1 MSVAYLGLGTNLGDR
16 KDNLR
21 RAIEAIALKMSVCE
35 QSSLYET
42 AAWGYTD
49 QPDFLNQVIQV
60 ETDLSPLRLL
70 NFLKKTEVEL
80 GRIANFRYGPRQID
94 LDILFYDN
102 LVKNTTRLQIPH
114 PRLAER
120 AFVLVPLNEIAPA
133 MLHPVFGKTI
143 AQLLAELPDS
153 TGVRL
158 CK

>member
-1 MSVAYLGLGTNLGDR
+1 MNTAYLGLGTNLGDR
-16 KDNLR
+16 EENLR
-21 RAIEAIALKMSVCE
+21 RAIEAIAAKMDVRK

-49 QPDFLNQVIQV
+49 QPDFLNQVVQV

-70 NFLKKTEVEL
+70 NFLKKTELEL
-80 GRIANFRYGPRQID
+80 GRVANFRYGPRQID
-94 LDILFYDN
+94 LDILFFDD
-102 LVKNTTRLQIPH
+102 LVRNTSRLQIPH

-120 AFVLVPLNEIAPA
+120 AFVLVPLNEIAPG
-133 MLHPVFGKTI
+133 LVHPLLGKTV
-143 AQLLAELPDS
+143 AKLLEELPDK

>member
-16 KDNLR
+16 RENLR
-21 RAIEAIALKMSVCE
+21 RAIEIIATKMCVWQ

-49 QPDFLNQVIQV
+49 QPDFLNQVVQV
-60 ETDLSPLRLL
+60 ETDLTPLRLL
-70 NFLKKTEVEL
+70 NFLKKTEIEL

-94 LDILFYDN
+94 LDILFYDD
-102 LVKNTTRLQIPH
+102 LVKNTSRLQIPH

-120 AFVLVPLNEIAPA
+120 AFVLVPLNEIAPG
-133 MLHPVFGKTI
+133 LVHPLLGKTV
-143 AQLLAELPDS
+143 AQLLEDLPDR

>member
-1 MSVAYLGLGTNLGDR
+1 MSTAYLGLGTNLGDR
-16 KDNLR
+16 EENLR
-21 RAIEAIALKMSVCE
+21 RANEAIAAKMDVRK

-49 QPDFLNQVIQV
+49 QPDFLNQVVQV

-70 NFLKKTEVEL
+70 NFLKKTELEL
-80 GRIANFRYGPRQID
+80 GRVANFRYGPRQID
-94 LDILFYDN
+94 LDILFFDD
-102 LVKNTTRLQIPH
+102 LVRNTSRLQIPH

-120 AFVLVPLNEIAPA
+120 AFVLVPLNEIAPG
-133 MLHPVFGKTI
+133 LVHPLLGKTV
-143 AQLLAELPDS
+143 AKLLEELPDK

>member
-16 KDNLR
+16 RENLCK
-21 RAIEAIALKMSVCE
+21 AIETIATRMCVCQ

-60 ETDLSPLRLL
+60 ETDLTPLRLL

-80 GRIANFRYGPRQID
+80 GRVANFRYGPRQID
-94 LDILFYDN
+94 LDILFYDDS
-102 LVKNTTRLQIPH
+102 VKNTSRLQIPH

-120 AFVLVPLNEIAPA
+120 AFVLVPLNEIAPG
-133 MLHPVFGKTI
+133 LVHPLLGKTV
-143 AQLLAELPDS
+143 AQLLEDLPDR